1 MKRSIPGLRQQVL
14 RLFYRE
20 LLIEFR
26 SKEQLT
32 TMFVFALTTIIIF
45 QFSFEMR
52 TGTVKILIP
61 GVLWISIFLSSILSL
76 NRSFSRDHEEHA
88 SIGMLS
94 TPLDPLSIYISKV
107 LTTTVLLCALD
118 LILLPIMT
126 VLLNSTIFYINLVPV
141 LILGNIGISAT
152 GAIVASTV
160 ANTKSRETL
169 LPVILLPFLLPVL
182 LGCVTATG
190 AIIDETPLEKY
201 AHWVQIVA
209 IYDIIFT
216 FASGLMFHFTIEN

>member
-1 MKRSIPGLRQQVL
+1 MKRSMPSIYQQVL

-32 TMFVFALTTIIIF
+32 TMFIFAVTAVIIF

-52 TGTVKILIP
+52 TGNVKILIP

-76 NRSFSRDHEEHA
+76 NRSFSRDHEENA

-126 VLLNSTIFYINLVPV
+126 ILLNSPIFDINLIPV

-169 LPVILLPFLLPVL
+169 LPVILLPLLLPVL

-190 AIIDETPLEKY
+190 AIIDEKPFQQY
-201 AHWVQIVA
+201 GNWIQIVA

-216 FASGLMFHFTIEN
+216 FASGLMFHFTIEH

>member
-1 MKRSIPGLRQQVL
+1 M
-14 RLFYRE
+14 
-20 LLIEFR
+20 LI
-26 SKEQLT
+26 
-32 TMFVFALTTIIIF
+32 FALTTVIIF

-52 TGTVKILIP
+52 TGNVKILIP

-76 NRSFSRDHEEHA
+76 NRSFSRDHEENT

-94 TPLDPLSIYISKV
+94 TPLDPLSIYMSKV
-107 LTTTVLLCALD
+107 LTTTFLLCALD

-126 VLLNSTIFYINLVPV
+126 VLLNSPIFYINLIPV

-169 LPVILLPFLLPVL
+169 LPVILLPLLLPVL

-190 AIIDETPLEKY
+190 AIID
-201 AHWVQIVA
+201 
-209 IYDIIFT
+209 
-216 FASGLMFHFTIEN
+216 

>member
-1 MKRSIPGLRQQVL
+1 MKRSIPSSYQQIS

-26 SKEQLT
+26 SKEQISTMLIFAIT
-32 TMFVFALTTIIIF
+32 TVVIF

-52 TGTVKILIP
+52 TGNVKILIP

-76 NRSFSRDHEEHA
+76 NRSFSRDKEEHA
-88 SIGMLS
+88 SIGILS
-94 TPLDPLSIYISKV
+94 SPLDPLSIYISKV
-107 LTTTVLLCALD
+107 LSTTIFLCALD
-118 LILLPIMT
+118 LILIPIMAI
-126 VLLNSTIFYINLVPV
+126 LLNSPIFYINLIPV
-141 LILGNIGISAT
+141 LLLGNIGISAT

-190 AIIDETPLEKY
+190 AIIDQYSFEKY
-201 AHWVQIVA
+201 GHWVQIVA

>member
-1 MKRSIPGLRQQVL
+1 MPGIYHQVL

-32 TMFVFALTTIIIF
+32 TMFIFALTTVIIF

-52 TGTVKILIP
+52 TGNVKILIP

-76 NRSFSRDHEEHA
+76 NRSFSRDHEENA
-88 SIGMLS
+88 LIGMLS

-107 LTTTVLLCALD
+107 LTTTFLLCALD

-126 VLLNSTIFYINLVPV
+126 ILLNSSIFYTNLIPV

-169 LPVILLPFLLPVL
+169 LPVILLPLLLPVL

-190 AIIDETPLEKY
+190 AIIDEKPLQQY
-201 AHWVQIVA
+201 GNWIQIVA